1 MRRKKK
7 NNQSITALFFILI
20 LCIAVYY
27 VFLKPSFSLDE
38 MEKRAVWISYIDLD
52 KLDYSSMSSFENDFE
67 NICKISSD
75 YYCNT
80 IIVHTRAFQDSLYSS
95 KSFPVSKIITDKD
108 INFDPLDIMIEI
120 AHRYNLKFEAW
131 INPYRISFNQSTYNQ
146 FVHTSPIKDWIN
158 TEHIIR
164 YGDYDCI
171 LNPGSSTARK
181 YIINGVEEIIENYDV
196 DGIHF
201 DDYFYVDG
209 TYQGLSEE
217 QRKHNVNLLIKE
229 VYKTI
234 KNKDNNIEF
243 GISPQG
249 NYENCLLGGADVDTW
264 LSQEGYIDYLMPQIY
279 WTDEY
284 YKNGKIKMFSNRVHL
299 WKKLNRHSHVNL
311 YVGLALYQSGK
322 ELSNDKGWSLSDN
335 NISNQINILY
345 NNGIMGYSLFHY
357 NSLLNE
363 GKNEMNNLFI
373 DHPYN

>member
-7 NNQSITALFFILI
+7 NIQSITALFFFLI

-38 MEKRAVWISYIDLD
+38 MEKRAVWISYMDLD

-80 IIVHTRAFQDSLYSS
+80 IIVHTRAFQDALYSS

-345 NNGIMGYSLFHY
+345 NNGIKGYSLFHY